1 MSKLSKRLFFAIL
14 DLQEGTEYHVPREG
28 TKCATARHKKTFK
41 NLCATGKHKMCHS
54 TAQKDF

>member
-1 MSKLSKRLFFAIL
+1 
-14 DLQEGTEYHVPREG
+14 LQEGTEYHVPREG